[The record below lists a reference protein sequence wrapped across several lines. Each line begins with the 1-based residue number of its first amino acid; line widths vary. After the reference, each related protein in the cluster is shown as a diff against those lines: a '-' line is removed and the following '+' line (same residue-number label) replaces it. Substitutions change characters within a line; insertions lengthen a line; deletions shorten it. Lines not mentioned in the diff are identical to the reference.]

1 MNENLKA
8 LSAAGVSIW
17 LDDLSRERIDSGNL
31 ADLIK
36 NHHVVGVT
44 TNPTIF
50 AQALAKGIGYSER
63 ITTLGSADVSE
74 VMWALM
80 IDDVRDACD
89 LLFDV
94 YRESGGFD
102 GRVSIEV
109 DPTFA
114 HDTQK
119 TVVMAKELWAKV
131 DRPNLLIKIPA
142 TEQGLAAVTECI
154 ANGISVNVTLIF
166 GIDRYEKVI
175 DAYWI
180 GLEKAAENGIDL
192 GGIHSVASFFVSR
205 VDTDVDAQLSK
216 LGRPELGGAAAVANA
231 RLAHETFVKM
241 HDQDRWQNLAQRGAN
256 VQRPLWASTGV
267 KNPNY
272 PDTLYV
278 SELVVAN
285 SVNTMPES
293 TLLAFADHG
302 PAPRDLVTGNY
313 SDAKKLFAEIAAI
326 GVSYSDLTERLERE
340 GLQKFVESWTELQ
353 STVGQALAK

>member
-1 MNENLKA
+1 MNERLRA

-31 ADLIK
+31 AKLIDT
-36 NHHVVGVT
+36 HHVVGVT

-50 AQALAKGIGYSER
+50 AQALAKGIGYPER
-63 ITTLGSADVSE
+63 IKALSKTDVSE

-80 IDDVRDACD
+80 VDDVRDACD
-89 LLFDV
+89 VLLKV
-94 YRESGGFD
+94 YERSNGFD

-114 HDTQK
+114 HDAQK
-119 TVVMAKELWAKV
+119 TVVMAKELWARV
-131 DRPNLLIKIPA
+131 NRPNLMIKIPA
-142 TEQGLAAVTECI
+142 TETGLAAVTESI

-166 GIDRYEKVI
+166 GVDRYEKVME
-175 DAYWI
+175 AYFA
-180 GLEKAAENGIDL
+180 GLERALEDGIDI
-192 GGIHSVASFFVSR
+192 GTIHSVASFFVSR
-205 VDTDVDAQLSK
+205 IDTDVDTQLSK

-231 RLAHETFVKM
+231 RLAHEAFVKM
-241 HDQDRWQNLAQRGAN
+241 HDEDRWRNLAERGAN

-293 TLLAFADHG
+293 TLFAFADHG
-302 PAPRDLVTGNY
+302 PEPRDLVTDNY
-313 SDAKKLFAEIAAI
+313 SDAKNHFAELVAI
-326 GVSYSDLTERLERE
+326 GISYEELTERLERE
-340 GLQKFVESWTELQ
+340 GLQKFVESWTDLQ
-353 STVGQALAK
+353 KTVGQALAK